1 MDKIVPV
8 QTIKACGS
16 EESHIHS
23 FLTSTI
29 CGGEWPAS
37 RPGHFTPGESLLLA
51 DQECGRAS
59 QAARTIWR
67 RTEYLPLA
75 KHLTVILRAS
85 SPFNAFTALNDN
97 LHLFQCVGTASLR
110 TTKWPFWDSTS
121 YNYCIPLYSCRFL
134 DYFRTLNSTTF
145 EMLIRPQFI
154 ILSDIWHYTFL

>member
-1 MDKIVPV
+1 MRDFYSKVVRIHLVSLFMDKIVPV

-59 QAARTIWR
+59 QAARTI
-67 RTEYLPLA
+67 
-75 KHLTVILRAS
+75 
-85 SPFNAFTALNDN
+85 
-97 LHLFQCVGTASLR
+97 
-110 TTKWPFWDSTS
+110 
-121 YNYCIPLYSCRFL
+121 
-134 DYFRTLNSTTF
+134 
-145 EMLIRPQFI
+145 
-154 ILSDIWHYTFL
+154 